1 MNLFKYYRKAVIYPS
16 IFILFF
22 CIINSIIENY
32 NTEWLFAKS
41 AFIMSISTSLIF
53 SLLICVLS
61 LPIFL
66 NKLKKLNKNLIWNI
80 LAWFLLPYVYI
91 SIIWIHDLENRI
103 KFEFGFGND
112 FFYLLIM
119 TIPFVIG
126 LSRTF
131 IKYRQEIAAANTA

>member
-1 MNLFKYYRKAVIYPS
+1 MNLFKYYRKAVIYPA
-16 IFILFF
+16 ILILFF

-41 AFIMSISTSLIF
+41 AIIMSISTSLIF

-91 SIIWIHDLENRI
+91 SIIWIHDIENRI

-126 LSRTF
+126 LSWTF
-131 IKYRQEIAAANTA
+131 IKFRQEIAAANTV

>member
-1 MNLFKYYRKAVIYPS
+1 MNLFKYYTKAVIYPS
-16 IFILFF
+16 VFILFF
-22 CIINSIIENY
+22 CIINSILENY
-32 NTEWLFAKS
+32 NSDWQTTKS
-41 AFIMSISTSLIF
+41 AIIMSTSTALIF

-80 LAWFLLPYVYI
+80 LAWFLLPVVYI
-91 SIIWIHDLENRI
+91 SIIWVNYIENRI
-103 KFEFGFGND
+103 KFEFGLGND

-126 LSRTF
+126 LSGTF
-131 IKYRQEIAAANTA
+131 IKFRQEITVANTA

>member
-1 MNLFKYYRKAVIYPS
+1 MNLFKYYRKAVIHPS

-22 CIINSIIENY
+22 SILNSIIENY
-32 NTEWLFAKS
+32 DTEWLFAKS
-41 AFIMSISTSLIF
+41 AIIMSISTSLIF
-53 SLLICVLS
+53 CLLICVLS

-91 SIIWIHDLENRI
+91 SIIWIHDIENRI

-112 FFYLLIM
+112 FFFLFIM
-119 TIPFVIG
+119 TIPFVVS
-126 LSRTF
+126 LSWTF
-131 IKYRQEIAAANTA
+131 IKFRQEIAAANTV

>member
-22 CIINSIIENY
+22 FFFYSIIENY

-41 AFIMSISTSLIF
+41 EIIMSVSTALIF
-53 SLLICVLS
+53 CLLICVLS

-80 LAWFLLPYVYI
+80 LVWFLLPFVYI
-91 SIIWIHDLENRI
+91 SIIWIHDIENRI
-103 KFEFGFGND
+103 KFEFGFGNG

-126 LSRTF
+126 LSWTF
-131 IKYRQEIAAANTA
+131 IKFRQEIAAANAA